1 VRVLPDRVIVAGV
14 EPSCGEAALKA
25 YLIPSFT
32 PSPFASALNA
42 VDAE

>member
-1 VRVLPDRVIVAGV
+1 MFPERVIVAGA
-14 EPSCGEAALKA
+14 ELSCGDAALKA

-42 VDAE
+42 VEVE